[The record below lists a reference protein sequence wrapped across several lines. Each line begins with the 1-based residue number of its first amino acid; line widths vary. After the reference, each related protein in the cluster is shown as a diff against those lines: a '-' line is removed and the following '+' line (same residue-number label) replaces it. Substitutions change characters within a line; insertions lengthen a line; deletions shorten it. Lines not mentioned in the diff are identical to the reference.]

1 MNDFPLNNLWVTLY
15 LTYLRPIKDTFTTS
29 WSQLSISTQTSAPWT
44 TSSTGPWHT
53 EETRTSTVPTAEL
66 LRSNLILREQNWRH
80 ILKHL
85 GKRINTWRG
94 EKKNMLLG
102 LSATARHRFIV
113 CYIFFLYQFYLFSYY
128 HPDYLLK
135 YFYSISSRVKCIP
148 QPANET
154 YHFWACVIFYQN

>member
-1 MNDFPLNNLWVTLY
+1 MWVTIY
-15 LTYLRPIKDTFTTS
+15 LIYLRPIKDTFTTS

-66 LRSNLILREQNWRH
+66 LRSNLILREQNWRN

-102 LSATARHRFIV
+102 LSATAQHRFIV
-113 CYIFFLYQFYLFSYY
+113 CYRFFCINFSFFFVLSCWLSFEILLFHFFEGKMYSSTREWNVSF
-128 HPDYLLK
+128 LSVC
-135 YFYSISSRVKCIP
+135 YFLSNLIRK
-148 QPANET
+148 
-154 YHFWACVIFYQN
+154 F